1 MKSLNLLLI
10 ILTMIIS
17 ISTFAQKTTD
27 IEGSKDYPTI
37 SRFEGAII
45 EFYKE
50 TKWGTYKLPVSDK
63 GTMSWNKPMSL
74 EGKVTRIQYSV
85 SKDNNAAFVLH
96 NYKAG
101 FKKSGYDIMIAIA
114 NEELGFSDRPHT
126 WHAKYY
132 EAGGYFEGL
141 NNAKF
146 GLGIKFPSWNNNHS
160 FLVARGHEAGK
171 DIYAIV
177 YTIVLGNYTL
187 ITQDVIEVEAVE
199 TGLISVDNISTDIT
213 KKGHI
218 AIYGIHFETGKS
230 VLKPESTESLKT
242 IADYINANTEKGF
255 FIVGHTDNKGD
266 FESNMILSEERAKS
280 VITELTTKYSVNAEQ
295 LKAYGVASL
304 SPVYS
309 NITEEGRAKNRRVEI
324 VEQ

>member
-1 MKSLNLLLI
+1 M
-10 ILTMIIS
+10 
-17 ISTFAQKTTD
+17 
-27 IEGSKDYPTI
+27 
-37 SRFEGAII
+37 
-45 EFYKE
+45 
-50 TKWGTYKLPVSDK
+50 PVSDK

-85 SKDNNAAFVLH
+85 SKDNNPEFVLH
-96 NYKAG
+96 NYKTG
-101 FKKSGYDIMIAIA
+101 FKRSGYDIMIAIA
-114 NEELGFSDRPHT
+114 NEQLGFNDRPHT

-132 EAGGYFEGL
+132 EAGGYYQGL

-146 GLGIKFPSWNNNHS
+146 GLGIRFPTWNNNHS

-177 YTIVLGNYTL
+177 YTIVLKNYTL

-199 TGLISVDNISTDIT
+199 TGLVSVDNISTDIT

-230 VLKPESTESLKT
+230 VLKPESTDALKT
-242 IADYINANTEKGF
+242 IADYINANTNKKF
-255 FIVGHTDNKGD
+255 YIVGHTDNVGD
-266 FESNMILSEERAKS
+266 FESNMTLSEERANS
-280 VITELTTKYSVNAEQ
+280 VTTELTTKYSVNADQ
-295 LKAYGVASL
+295 LKAYGAASL

>member
-1 MKSLNLLLI
+1 MKRLNLLLI

-17 ISTFAQKTTD
+17 TSTFAQKTTD
-27 IEGSKDYPTI
+27 VEGSKDYPTI

-45 EFYKE
+45 EYYKE

-63 GTMSWNKPMSL
+63 GTMSWKKPMSL

-85 SKDNNAAFVLH
+85 SKENNPEFVLH
-96 NYKAG
+96 NYKTG
-101 FKKSGYDIMIAIA
+101 FKRSGYDIMIAIA
-114 NEELGFSDRPHT
+114 NEQLGFNDRPHT

-132 EAGGYFEGL
+132 EAGGYYQGL

-146 GLGIKFPSWNNNHS
+146 GLGIRFPTWNNNHS

-177 YTIVLGNYTL
+177 YTIVLNKFTL

-199 TGLISVDNISTDIT
+199 TGLVSVDNISTDIT

-230 VLKPESTESLKT
+230 VLKPESTDALKT
-242 IADYINANTEKGF
+242 IADYINANTNKKF
-255 FIVGHTDNKGD
+255 YIVGHTDNVGD
-266 FESNMILSEERAKS
+266 FESNMTLSEERATS
-280 VITELTTKYSVNAEQ
+280 VINELTTKYSVNAEQ

-304 SPVYS
+304 SPVSS
-309 NITEEGRAKNRRVEI
+309 NITEEGKAQNRRVEI

>member
-1 MKSLNLLLI
+1 MKNLKPILFIIAITISL
-10 ILTMIIS
+10 S
-17 ISTFAQKTTD
+17 AFSQRTTD

-50 TKWGTYKLPVSDK
+50 TKWGSYKLPVSEK
-63 GTMSWNKPMSL
+63 GTIDWNKPMSL

-85 SKDNNAAFVLH
+85 NKENNPEFVMH

-101 FKKSGYDIMIAIA
+101 FKSSGYDIMIAIA
-114 NEELGFSDRPHT
+114 NDELGVTDRPHT

-132 EAGGYFEGL
+132 ESDGYYPCL
-141 NNAKF
+141 NNIKF
-146 GLGIKFPSWNNNHS
+146 GIGIGFPTWQNNHS
-160 FLVARGHEAGK
+160 FMAARGHESGK
-171 DIYAIV
+171 DIYAVI
-177 YTIVLGNYTL
+177 YTIETEKYTL
-187 ITQDVIEVEAVE
+187 ITQDVIEVEAVQ
-199 TGLISVDNISTDIT
+199 TGLVSVDNISTDIT

-230 VLKPESTESLKT
+230 VLKPESTGALKT
-242 IADYINANTEKGF
+242 ISEYINSNTDKKF
-255 FIVGHTDNKGD
+255 YVVGHTDNVGD

-280 VITELTTKYSVNAEQ
+280 VIAELTTKYNVNSEQ
-295 LKAYGVASL
+295 LKAHGVASL
-304 SPVYS
+304 VPVFS
-309 NITEEGRAKNRRVEI
+309 NITEEGRTKNRRVEI